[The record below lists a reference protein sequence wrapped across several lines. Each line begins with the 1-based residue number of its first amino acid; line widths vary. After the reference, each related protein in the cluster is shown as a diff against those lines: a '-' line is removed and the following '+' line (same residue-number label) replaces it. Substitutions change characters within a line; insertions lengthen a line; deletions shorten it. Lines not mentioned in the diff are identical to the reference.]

1 MAHKDEHPPVGHV
14 AAAHIWG
21 VCPSVV
27 GSTSGSRIAASQSM
41 REFGL
46 DGTCSEEALG
56 PMLLFSRPPS
66 SPVLTMIRL
75 AHLCLSC
82 TLISISLITN

>member
-1 MAHKDEHPPVGHV
+1 MAHKDGHPPVGHV

-56 PMLLFSRPPS
+56 PMPSFFSPSFLTRPYHDQTRAFMPI
-66 SPVLTMIRL
+66 LYFNF
-75 AHLCLSC
+75 HF
-82 TLISISLITN
+82 TNH